1 MSTKEPT
8 GMFPSKQQLQSG
20 DRSLPIKNAAAVKES
35 LHFEGIS
42 VATTDPVAGD
52 PSTSGSDKNKAI
64 VEATPKELAEQYAGV
79 YKPGF

>member
-20 DRSLPIKNAAAVKES
+20 DVNIPIKNAAVVKETR
-35 LHFEGIS
+35 HFEGMS
-42 VATTDPVAGD
+42 AATTDPVAGD
-52 PSTSGSDKNKAI
+52 PSTAGSDKNKAI
-64 VEATPKELAEQYAGV
+64 VESTPEELAKQYAGV